1 MSGAGRGAARG
12 ICYNRWMRRAV
23 RVAKASLPLAA
34 LALGGTSCGGCS
46 SKRQERAFEREL
58 AAQLSKQLGVGGA
71 LGPAGQLR
79 PGDVRCEGE
88 APDRCIAKVAGAALP
103 IALRRDGEQ
112 VHWQLEGLVVSGP
125 ELERQL
131 SEELAALGLAAKPSC
146 GAPLQPVIPGERVSC
161 SLSELGLAWATVHRD
176 GSYTWELA
184 LGEAQAERSR
194 SVDEAQLD
202 LLSRAL
208 DREAGTD
215 EPGDDEP
222 GDDDEDDHEGD
233 HEGEASEEG
242 ALGGSSVP
250 SAAPPAAA
258 SAAASAGSRR

>member
-1 MSGAGRGAARG
+1 MLPDRGGERRGRGAARG

-23 RVAKASLPLAA
+23 RVARASLPLAA
-34 LALGGTSCGGCS
+34 LALALGGASCGGCR

-58 AAQLSKQLGVGGA
+58 AAQLSRQLGVGGA

-103 IALRRDGEQ
+103 IALRRDGAQ

-146 GAPLQPVIPGERVSC
+146 GAPLQPVLPGERVSC

-194 SVDEAQLD
+194 PVDEAQLD
-202 LLSRAL
+202 ELSRAL

-215 EPGDDEP
+215 EPGE
-222 GDDDEDDHEGD
+222 DEDD
-233 HEGEASEEG
+233 EEG
-242 ALGGSSVP
+242 AEGAPTG

-258 SAAASAGSRR
+258 SAAASAGSAR